1 VIGHGKASTGRRLLQ
16 RTERPL
22 LTLGVALFF
31 LVGYFA
37 VGHADHPKVLLD
49 PGTPLDGLIPF
60 VPASIW
66 VYLWVFPAAL
76 IPLFVV
82 RCPRLFRRTAC
93 AYAIAIALSL
103 CCFAW
108 LPVTSQQLRADTAT
122 LDPARA
128 SDWAVALVYALDPPY
143 NLLPSL
149 HLSIVTLAALSAW
162 IAARRYGAI
171 AFVGVLLV
179 AVAVCTTKQHFV
191 LDVLGGLALGFLV
204 GAAMLVRYRAP
215 PDHSPAYSWRGPALH
230 SAMVVIILAAL
241 LVCHRWLYL
250 SPLGPTLPPGLP
262 GA

>member
-1 VIGHGKASTGRRLLQ
+1 VIGHRESSTSRRLLQ
-16 RTERPL
+16 RAERPL

-37 VGHADHPKVLLD
+37 VGHADHRTVLLD
-49 PGTPLDGLIPF
+49 LATPLDGLIPF

-82 RCPRLFRRTAC
+82 RCPRLFRRTAF
-93 AYAIAIALSL
+93 AYAIAIAMSL
-103 CCFAW
+103 CCFAL
-108 LPVTSQQLRADTAT
+108 LPITSQHLRADAST
-122 LDPARA
+122 LDPRRA

-162 IAARRYGAI
+162 MASRRYGAI
-171 AFVGVLLV
+171 AFVGLLLV
-179 AVAVCTTKQHFV
+179 AVAVCTVKQHFV

-204 GAAMLVRYRAP
+204 GAATLGRYRAP
-215 PDHSPAYSWRGPALH
+215 PDRSPAYSWRGPMLH
-230 SAMVVIILAAL
+230 GAMVVIILAVL
-241 LVCHRWLYL
+241 LACHRWLG
-250 SPLGPTLPPGLP
+250 SSQLGAIPPPGLH